1 MKNNKLNQCQH
12 GITLL
17 TKDETLEYT
26 PGNKG
31 SAQPV
36 GKTTLTL
43 EIKLKTT
50 WQLPNFTYRS
60 PRTQRQQGHCYP
72 CQKEGLQNLLDNCLE
87 MGLKRTSRR
96 RRYRNRLKHSEKRIP
111 VDLHNLALHDVVDQD
126 KRQRSRLDPDL
137 QSQRPINYLCPS
149 HNLEKNFLGQAPL
162 ALS

>member
-72 CQKEGLQNLLDNCLE
+72 CQKEGLQNLLPVL
-87 MGLKRTSRR
+87 
-96 RRYRNRLKHSEKRIP
+96 SEVLLP
-111 VDLHNLALHDVVDQD
+111 QNTEVDINVD
-126 KRQRSRLDPDL
+126 
-137 QSQRPINYLCPS
+137 
-149 HNLEKNFLGQAPL
+149 EEGA
-162 ALS
+162 